1 MQYDLTHLNEL
12 HARLEDGVTRALAEG
27 DYQSAAR
34 HAYAID
40 AVKKWQAAGFEG
52 PPPADAQELAG
63 MELAPLPEEPP
74 ALPDALPPDEPAS
87 FDLDLD
93 ALLPP
98 DEQALAAQLAAG
110 QEALA
115 AGRTGDAIAAFDA
128 VADQAQSSDLRLA
141 ALSALV
147 RAQRAQLAAP
157 VVAAGA
163 GPANYDP
170 GLERRLRRSSLLSG
184 LVSAMAMAMLLLTG
198 GWLLARSLE
207 PTGWEIELAATEHAR
222 AVQSAVAVSFAV
234 QQETVDAR
242 ATAAAQ
248 ATQAVVDAT
257 ATAVAQEMAA
267 ATATAAYAPTATV
280 IAEATAT
287 AEALAAMLTDDFA
300 IVWPEDGAAMA
311 VAPWQVVVRSSLDQ
325 WPDGSYTLL
334 LNDQPIHQ
342 FSAPRQD
349 ADLVYTRSIDSF
361 FDGFPR
367 LSSEIGQLIGLDE
380 NGQLP
385 VGSHRLQAALDQD
398 GDGAADRLSRAVS
411 FVIDP
416 ALRWS
421 ARVVSPGDFGI
432 SRLETPR
439 ASQGRFPGQG
449 ILNDE
454 LVEILGKVVT
464 LDLFNDIE
472 TWYLWQAGPSD
483 QPGRPPVPERRGWSL
498 TNYFQLDEN
507 STIEEVPDLALPATS
522 STSSTPTMT
531 PMPSTPMPPP

>member
-1 MQYDLTHLNEL
+1 MYDPNQLDEL
-12 HARLEDGVTRALAEG
+12 YTRLEAGVTRALGEG
-27 DYQSAAR
+27 DYQSAAH

-63 MELAPLPEEPP
+63 MELTPLPEEPP
-74 ALPDALPPDEPAS
+74 ALLDASPPDDPAS

-115 AGRTGDAIAAFDA
+115 EGRTGDAITAFEV
-128 VADQAQSSDLRLA
+128 VADQAQSTDLRLA

-147 RAQRAQLAAP
+147 QAQRAQLAAP

-163 GPANYDP
+163 GPARYDP

-184 LVSAMAMAMLLLTG
+184 LVSALAMAMLLLMG

-207 PTGWEIELAATEHAR
+207 PTGWEIELAATEQAR

-242 ATAAAQ
+242 ATVAAQ
-248 ATQAVVDAT
+248 ATQAAADAA
-257 ATAVAQEMAA
+257 ATAVAREMAA
-267 ATATAAYAPTATV
+267 ATTTAAYAPTATV

-325 WPDGSYTLL
+325 WPTGSYTLL
-334 LNDQPIHQ
+334 LNEQPIHR
-342 FSAPRQD
+342 FDAARQD
-349 ADLVYTRSIDSF
+349 AYLIYTRTIEDY
-361 FDGFPR
+361 FDGFPG
-367 LSSEIGQLIGLDE
+367 LSSDIMLALGMRD
-380 NGQLP
+380 NGELP
-385 VGSHRLQAALDQD
+385 EGAYRLQVALDQD
-398 GDGAADRLSRAVS
+398 GDGSTDRLSQPVG

-416 ALRWS
+416 GKRITATLRYVGPS
-421 ARVVSPGDFGI
+421 GV
-432 SRLETPR
+432 SRLDAPG
-439 ASQGRFPGQG
+439 APQGRFVGEG
-449 ILNDE
+449 IVDGE
-454 LVEILGKVVT
+454 VVIVLGKVESYAGGGSG
-464 LDLFNDIE
+464 L
-472 TWYLWQAGPSD
+472 WYLWQAPAARRDGS
-483 QPGRPPVPERRGWSL
+483 GRTYPERRGWSRADL
-498 TNYFQLDEN
+498 FELSDGFTPDD
-507 STIEEVPDLALPATS
+507 VPYLALPQAAG
-522 STSSTPTMT
+522 
-531 PMPSTPMPPP
+531 